1 MPMTSGARRRPPVPP
16 ICALVTVSVVPF
28 VMILGSTGWGWR
40 EDDGSMAIRLE
51 RTERRHDFTPTAF
64 AIARSQGRARLRW
77 HRQVTWV
84 QHSEATGRAPAGL
97 GPVVGPVLG
106 FGLAGGRIARCG
118 AAALA
123 RRGSNTTVRRSFC
136 EMPGRAA
143 EARKKP
149 AEILRGSGPS
159 FTFLSPGGRT
169 SETRS
174 ASDQQR
180 LHGCRRRGCSQCLAA
195 TPVRSHGAERR
206 CQRRYCPLFFQR
218 LFHQR
223 LRRVS
228 SPHDP
233 AIGSASVR

>member
-1 MPMTSGARRRPPVPP
+1 M
-16 ICALVTVSVVPF
+16 
-28 VMILGSTGWGWR
+28 STGAGGEGTAPWR
-40 EDDGSMAIRLE
+40 RTRSKQNAGTIHSYRFRNCKKPDPRQAQMASASDVGA
-51 RTERRHDFTPTAF
+51 TQRRH
-64 AIARSQGRARLRW
+64 RS
-77 HRQVTWV
+77 
-84 QHSEATGRAPAGL
+84 RAPAGL

-106 FGLAGGRIARCG
+106 FGLAVGRIAGCG
-118 AAALA
+118 AAASA
-123 RRGSNTTVRRSFC
+123 RRGSNTTLRRSFC

-143 EARKKP
+143 EAQKKS
-149 AEILRGSGPS
+149 AEILRGSRPS
-159 FTFLSPGGRT
+159 LTFLSPGGRM